1 MNYPKSPTYNEKQ
14 QAKVLEVINSA
25 LTAHKRLMAIR
36 VDCRF
41 PNLLDD
47 GRFNFAD
54 QYTDSVISRFIASL
68 KAKLDADLIRKEQA
82 WGRSLKNHLSYVW
95 AREIGPRSQKPHYHL
110 LLLMNKDVY
119 HCLGDYQATE
129 GTLASLISS
138 AWCSALGLPAWQFG
152 NLVSFPQ
159 NPVAYL
165 DVNSGDFEQQLF
177 TVLHRAAYLCKFET
191 KQAEQGFRA
200 FGTSRI
206 EHKGYRPAYSS

>member
-1 MNYPKSPTYNEKQ
+1 MNYPKSPTYNENQ
-14 QAKVLEVINSA
+14 QAKVCDVIGSA
-25 LTAHKRLMAIR
+25 LTFHKRLMAIR

-41 PNLLDD
+41 PDRPDDDRHFNLPEP
-47 GRFNFAD
+47 
-54 QYTDSVISRFIASL
+54 YSDSAISRFIASL

-138 AWCSALGLPAWQFG
+138 AWCSALDLPAWLFG
-152 NLVSFPQ
+152 NLVSFPS
-159 NPVAYL
+159 NPVSYL
-165 DVNSGDFEQQLF
+165 DINSNGFEQQVL
-177 TVLHRAAYLCKFET
+177 TVLNRAAYLCKFET

-206 EHKGYRPAYSS
+206 GHSAI